1 MRNVNIRAIAHHHIS
16 TLALTSHRDSI
27 LVLLF
32 WSIHSLSLASWP
44 YTNDRTNKKGF
55 YSLNVNF
62 AFEFVFS
69 FSLFIPPNDML
80 KWAFESKLFA
90 MILKFLFFF
99 ALNVLRYVARARWCG
114 ELADGD
120 DVWSDFCVIVSSLR
134 TAPHTT
140 ILWIDIQ
147 MGF

>member
-1 MRNVNIRAIAHHHIS
+1 M
-16 TLALTSHRDSI
+16 
-27 LVLLF
+27 
-32 WSIHSLSLASWP
+32 
-44 YTNDRTNKKGF
+44 
-55 YSLNVNF
+55 NF

-99 ALNVLRYVARARWCG
+99 ALNVLRCVARAP
-114 ELADGD
+114 ADVVNWRMVMMFG
-120 DVWSDFCVIVSSLR
+120 R
-134 TAPHTT
+134 TFVLLFRLCASQPAPFLSAPHTT
-140 ILWIDIQ
+140 ILYIDIQ